1 MKKIIF
7 SIIII
12 FLFINDA
19 SAQNIETKLTNI
31 KENIVMLREEVDD
44 LNTMRLNKKFPIGSI
59 YITTTYATKEDVKN
73 VIGGIWEEYG
83 NGKTLVGVD
92 ENNSNFNV
100 VNNSGGKLTTT
111 LVSDNLPNHTH
122 TIPSLSA
129 TTSKDGS
136 HYHNVLWNGGSPVT
150 ITYESGTVKVLNINK
165 FSWVNADADSGTWY
179 QTNSAGAHTHTFK
192 TNENKTGNIGSAT
205 SFTNLEP
212 YITVYMYKRIA

>member
-12 FLFINDA
+12 FLFINDV
-19 SAQNIETKLTNI
+19 SAKNIETKLTNI

-44 LNTMRLNKKFPIGSI
+44 LNAKRLNKKFPIGSV
-59 YITTTYATKEDVKN
+59 YITTTYVTKEDVKN
-73 VIGGIWEEYG
+73 AIGGIWEEYG

-111 LVSDNLPNHTH
+111 LVSDNLPNHIH

-136 HYHNVLWNGGSPVT
+136 HYHNILWSGNPVT
-150 ITYESGTVKVLNINK
+150 ITYESGNVKVLNINK
-165 FSWVNADADSGTWY
+165 WNWVTATANSGTWFK
-179 QTNSAGAHTHTFK
+179 TTSAGAHTHTFK

-205 SFTNLEP
+205 PFTNLEP
-212 YITVYMYKRIA
+212 YITAYMYKRIA